1 MLKRDGLYRKCDNR
15 FECVFLI
22 IVHFWESLRPLL
34 DPYLTL
40 TIARVWRGG
49 QILIIV
55 LFFLRCFVEE
65 NGAIVNL
72 QSKGCFICIYE
83 KKVVTLRANL

>member
-40 TIARVWRGG
+40 TITRVWRGV

-65 NGAIVNL
+65 DGAI
-72 QSKGCFICIYE
+72 FICSQKGVLFAYM
-83 KKVVTLRANL
+83 KKK

>member
-1 MLKRDGLYRKCDNR
+1 MNAEKGWIISKMRQSVFVCILNNR
-15 FECVFLI
+15 T
-22 IVHFWESLRPLL
+22 FWESLRPLL

-40 TIARVWRGG
+40 TIARVWRGV

-65 NGAIVNL
+65 DGAI
-72 QSKGCFICIYE
+72 FICSQKGVLFAYM
-83 KKVVTLRANL
+83 KKK

>member
-15 FECVFLI
+15 FLCVFLI
-22 IVHFWESLRPLL
+22 IVYFGESLRPLL

-40 TIARVWRGG
+40 TIARVQRGG

-65 NGAIVNL
+65 DGAI
-72 QSKGCFICIYE
+72 FICSQKGVLFAYM
-83 KKVVTLRANL
+83 KKK

>member
-15 FECVFLI
+15 FLCVFLI
-22 IVHFWESLRPLL
+22 IVHFLESLRPLL

-55 LFFLRCFVEE
+55 LFFLRRFVEE
-65 NGAIVNL
+65 DGAI
-72 QSKGCFICIYE
+72 FICSQKGVLFAYM
-83 KKVVTLRANL
+83 KKK